1 MRLNKHSYRKQQTT
15 SPLFQGGSEGYYA
28 RLRTWKTQIGMRV
41 PEWVTDFDVVD
52 SGTGEGV
59 VIHQEADNAPAAK
72 EPVAGPPILEK
83 AMPLR
88 GEETRR
94 LHREGLWRIPF
105 TIPEGSARTLV
116 QRAILYAGLHNTP
129 SLVGSRETA
138 CSWWNRIQCLEVLL
152 NDSKLRRSRIPKQDR
167 AASHAQ

>member
-1 MRLNKHSYRKQQTT
+1 
-15 SPLFQGGSEGYYA
+15 
-28 RLRTWKTQIGMRV
+28 MRV

-59 VIHQEADNAPAAK
+59 VIHQEADNALAAK

-94 LHREGLWRIPF
+94 LHREGSWRIPF
-105 TIPEGSARTLV
+105 TIPEGDARTLV

-152 NDSKLRRSRIPKQDR
+152 NDSKLRRFKDTEAGQGGFPCTIRHQTASFIVGVRNCGGGGRIRRETD
-167 AASHAQ
+167 